1 MLIAKI
7 KKFFEN
13 AHIPTKAHPEDAAY
27 DLYAYLN
34 ENLEDGQGTGVIPQG
49 QTCKVGMGI
58 SFTPPQGYFGAVF
71 ARSGLATKQGLRLAN
86 AVGILDPNY
95 TGEIIVAL
103 HNDSDKPQYI
113 AQGDRIAQLVFLP
126 IVDVTFDEVDEL
138 QITDRANTGFGDS
151 GK

>member
-1 MLIAKI
+1 MLTTKI
-7 KKFFEN
+7 KKLFEN
-13 AHIPTKAHPEDAAY
+13 AHIPTTAHPEDAAY

-34 ENLEDGQGTGVIPQG
+34 ENLEDGQGMEMVPRG
-49 QTCKVGMGI
+49 QTCKVGTGI
-58 SFTPPQGYFGAVF
+58 ALTPPQGYFGAIF
-71 ARSGLATKQGLRLAN
+71 ARSGLATNQGLRLAN
-86 AVGILDPNY
+86 SVGILDPNY

-103 HNDSDKPQYI
+103 HNDSDKTQYI